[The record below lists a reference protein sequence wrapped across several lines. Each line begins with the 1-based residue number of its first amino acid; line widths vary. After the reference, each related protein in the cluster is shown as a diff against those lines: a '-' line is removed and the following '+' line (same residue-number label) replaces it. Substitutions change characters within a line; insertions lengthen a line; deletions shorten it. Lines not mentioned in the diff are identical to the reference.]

1 MIVELRK
8 RPNIEFRLKMGDS
21 VRYRMRLYFND
32 YPGIK
37 VLSERLD
44 RVFGVFRRSHC
55 RYVSIP
61 WGKKK

>member
-1 MIVELRK
+1 
-8 RPNIEFRLKMGDS
+8 MGDS